1 MNSLNSRDVLN
12 AGFFSLTPTVDFFL
26 INLTLFSLGK
36 NYKYVRR
43 YIDMYTR
50 TDYLHPYA
58 SIQMTDVYHVQKA
71 NICYH
76 L

>member
-26 INLTLFSLGK
+26 INLRLFSLGK

-43 YIDMYTR
+43 YTHAQIIYTH
-50 TDYLHPYA
+50 TLPY
-58 SIQMTDVYHVQKA
+58 K
-71 NICYH
+71 
-76 L
+76 

>member
-1 MNSLNSRDVLN
+1 MNSLNSCDVLN
-12 AGFFSLTPTVDFFL
+12 AGFLLNKSETFF
-26 INLTLFSLGK
+26 FGK

-58 SIQMTDVYHVQKA
+58 SIQITGVYHVQKA